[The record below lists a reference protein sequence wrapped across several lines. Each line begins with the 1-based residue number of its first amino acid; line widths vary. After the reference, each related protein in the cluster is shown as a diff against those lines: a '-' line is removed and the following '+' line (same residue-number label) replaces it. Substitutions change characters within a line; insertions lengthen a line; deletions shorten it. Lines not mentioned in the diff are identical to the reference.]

1 MNKIGDG
8 NILFLGDKNSPL
20 LRWLIGTGESVIQ
33 TTETIESSFIP
44 NNQVS
49 FLISY
54 GYRHIIR
61 KNILDQLPNRAINL
75 HISLLPWNKG
85 ADPNLWSFVDGTPKG
100 VTIHYL
106 DPGIDTG
113 DIIVQ
118 QEVEFDSHNDT
129 LKTTYQKLQCVI
141 QALFQKNWQSI
152 KTQACSRRKQEG
164 QGSTHKSIDKEALS
178 HLLVKEW
185 DTPISTLRANIE
197 NLTSATQLDTNQVRG
212 KDK

>member
-44 NNQVS
+44 NNKVS

-129 LKTTYQKLQCVI
+129 LETTYQKLQCVI

>member
-8 NILFLGDKNSPL
+8 NVLFLGDKNSPL
-20 LRWLIGTGESVIQ
+20 LRWLISTGESVIQ
-33 TTETIESSFIP
+33 TTETIEPSFIP
-44 NNQVS
+44 NNKVI

-129 LKTTYQKLQCVI
+129 LETTYQKLQCVI
-141 QALFQKNWQSI
+141 QSLFQKNWKSI
-152 KTQACSRRKQEG
+152 KTQTCPRRQQQG
-164 QGSTHKSIDKEALS
+164 QGSIHKSNEKEAIS

-197 NLTSATQLDTNQVRG
+197 KLTSATPREPNPVRG

>member
-1 MNKIGDG
+1 MKNIGDG
-8 NILFLGDKNSPL
+8 KVLFLGDKNSPL
-20 LRWLIGTGESVIQ
+20 LSWLIGTGESVIQ
-33 TTETIESSFIP
+33 TTEKIEPSFIP
-44 NNQVS
+44 NNKVS

-129 LKTTYQKLQCVI
+129 LETTYKKLQCVI
-141 QALFQKNWQSI
+141 QALFKNNWQSI

-164 QGSTHKSIDKEALS
+164 QGSTHKSTDKEALS

>member
-8 NILFLGDKNSPL
+8 NVLFLGDKNSPL
-20 LRWLIGTGESVIQ
+20 LRWLISTGESVIQ
-33 TTETIESSFIP
+33 TTETIEPSFIP
-44 NNQVS
+44 NNKVI

-129 LKTTYQKLQCVI
+129 LETTYQKLQCVI
-141 QALFQKNWQSI
+141 QSLFQKNWKSI
-152 KTQACSRRKQEG
+152 KTQTCPRRQQQG
-164 QGSTHKSIDKEALS
+164 QGSIHKSNEKEVIS

-197 NLTSATQLDTNQVRG
+197 KLTSATPRKPNPVRG